1 MNQVEQLS
9 FGIGQL
15 SFREILT
22 ARQLETASTLCVG
35 LDPELKK
42 FPLHMQNNGK
52 SDEENVYDW
61 AVAIIDS
68 TEQWASTYKPQS
80 AFYESIEGG
89 KNALGKIVRYLEK
102 RYPYIPV
109 LEDCKR
115 GDIGNTQAQYRI
127 AAFHRD
133 KVGAM
138 NFSPYMG
145 KECMSD
151 LFDPMY
157 PGRGIIGLGY
167 TSNPSGRPMQ
177 EVRLASGEMYYQ
189 FVMRNILEW
198 SYEIGINENGGLVVG
213 AAYDRWGEG
222 QPYTEHLKNCRKIVG
237 DKLFLLVPGIGAQ
250 IKGVDQAL
258 FVEATV
264 RDGWAGWGS
273 MIINSSREI
282 IYASNGLDFAEAAAF
297 QAEKLHLEIHKAII
311 KLIA

>member
-1 MNQVEQLS
+1 MKVEQLA
-9 FGIGQL
+9 FGIGQS
-15 SFREILT
+15 SFRKLLA
-22 ARQLETASTLCVG
+22 ARQEETSSALCVG

-61 AVAIIDS
+61 AVAIIDKTS
-68 TEQWASTYKPQS
+68 QWASTYKPQS

-89 KNALGKIVRYLEK
+89 KNALGRIVRYLER
-102 RYPYIPV
+102 RYPYIAA

-115 GDIGNTQAQYRI
+115 GDIGNTQAQYRV
-127 AAFHRD
+127 AAFERD

-157 PGRGIIGLGY
+157 PGRGVISLAY
-167 TSNPSGRPMQ
+167 TSNPSGRPIQ
-177 EVRLASGEMYYQ
+177 EALMADGRMLYQ
-189 FVMRNILEW
+189 FIVSEVLRW

-213 AAYDRWGEG
+213 AAYDREKNG

-237 DKLFLLVPGIGAQ
+237 DKLFPFRKI
-250 IKGVDQAL
+250 
-258 FVEATV
+258 
-264 RDGWAGWGS
+264 
-273 MIINSSREI
+273 
-282 IYASNGLDFAEAAAF
+282 
-297 QAEKLHLEIHKAII
+297 
-311 KLIA
+311 